1 MIQKMHLVSSIHKSL
16 LKNVEQA
23 QKKQCKFYVSK
34 KGLQMFEG
42 FEGERMKVKMQKP
55 RWEGFL
61 GTRWMW

>member
-1 MIQKMHLVSSIHKSL
+1 
-16 LKNVEQA
+16 
-23 QKKQCKFYVSK
+23 
-34 KGLQMFEG
+34 MFEG